1 MKCTECTDYKT
12 CRKAYD
18 LRIKRKRCEKAKR
31 KYAPTNADR
40 IRDLSVEEMAELF
53 PKCPPGRRDATWSCD
68 GFANCPACWLDWL
81 KSPAEVNE

>member
-1 MKCTECTDYKT
+1 MAEYNPNEFFGAE
-12 CRKAYD
+12 RKM
-18 LRIKRKRCEKAKR
+18 
-31 KYAPTNADR
+31 TNGDR
-40 IRDLSVEEMAELF
+40 IRALSDEELAELF